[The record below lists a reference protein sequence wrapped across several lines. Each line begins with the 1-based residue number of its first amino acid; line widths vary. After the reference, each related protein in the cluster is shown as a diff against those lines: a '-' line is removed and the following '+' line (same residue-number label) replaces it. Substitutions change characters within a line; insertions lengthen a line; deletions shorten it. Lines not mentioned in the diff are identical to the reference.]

1 MAQSR
6 DPGREIALLA
16 LQIGRE
22 SDMLDHVIR
31 YAFDQLCWRL
41 SSNQLDGLLRDLR
54 RAAEL
59 DGDES

>member
-6 DPGREIALLA
+6 DPCREIAVMA
-16 LQIGRE
+16 LQTGSLE
-22 SDMLDHVIR
+22 EVIR
-31 YAFDQLCWRL
+31 YAFDQLCWRR
-41 SSNQLDGLLRDLR
+41 SNNELDALLKDLR